1 MFYHNLSDT
10 DTILTRVSARLQQP
24 QNTDRRRR
32 YSKAVALLLLFT
44 VSFATLLTGLRAV
57 NANAVHTSF
66 THSQQAKAKAHQIN
80 FPSTDLVDS
89 MIRLHVIANS
99 NSTADQTLK
108 YQVRD
113 AIINELQQDLANA
126 ADPQEAEQRI
136 CAEKDYIM
144 NTAEQVIRS
153 HGFSYPVSV
162 SLEDRYFP
170 TKQYGDLT
178 FPPGTY
184 RALCVEI
191 GKSEGRN
198 WWCVLF
204 PCLCFVDET
213 TAVVP
218 ENSKQKLKQHI
229 QPLPLRR
236 QRKKRHRL
244 LPRSRFTPASMT
256 GLPLTS
262 QIGVETN
269 SLTLRI
275 YAIISLREKQG
286 GYFFG

>member
-10 DTILTRVSARLQQP
+10 DTILTHVSTRLQQP

-44 VSFATLLTGLRAV
+44 VSFTTLLTGLRAV

-80 FPSTDLVDS
+80 SPSTDLVDS

-144 NTAEQVIRS
+144 NTAEKVIRS
-153 HGFSYPVSV
+153 HGFSLGLQMMVGLFGEQDPVRAAA
-162 SLEDRYFP
+162 ENAAA

-229 QPLPLRR
+229 TTEEYNRLTATSSPAP
-236 QRKKRHRL
+236 KKK
-244 LPRSRFTPASMT
+244 TPSPSPKVSFHS
-256 GLPLTS
+256 GIYDWITS
-262 QIGVETN
+262 H
-269 SLTLRI
+269 
-275 YAIISLREKQG
+275 
-286 GYFFG
+286 

>member
-1 MFYHNLSDT
+1 
-10 DTILTRVSARLQQP
+10 
-24 QNTDRRRR
+24 
-32 YSKAVALLLLFT
+32 
-44 VSFATLLTGLRAV
+44 
-57 NANAVHTSF
+57 
-66 THSQQAKAKAHQIN
+66 
-80 FPSTDLVDS
+80 

-144 NTAEQVIRS
+144 NTAEKVIRS

-213 TAVVP
+213 TVP
-218 ENSKQKLKQHI
+218 ENSKQKLKQTYKP
-229 QPLPLRR
+229 QEEYN
-236 QRKKRHRL
+236 RL
-244 LPRSRFTPASMT
+244 TATSGAKEKNAIAFSQ
-256 GLPLTS
+256 GL
-262 QIGVETN
+262 V
-269 SLTLRI
+269 
-275 YAIISLREKQG
+275 SLRHL
-286 GYFFG
+286 

>member
-1 MFYHNLSDT
+1 M
-10 DTILTRVSARLQQP
+10 
-24 QNTDRRRR
+24 
-32 YSKAVALLLLFT
+32 
-44 VSFATLLTGLRAV
+44 
-57 NANAVHTSF
+57 
-66 THSQQAKAKAHQIN
+66 
-80 FPSTDLVDS
+80 
-89 MIRLHVIANS
+89 
-99 NSTADQTLK
+99 K

-144 NTAEQVIRS
+144 NTAEKVIRS

-218 ENSKQKLKQHI
+218 EDSKQKLKQHI
-229 QPLPLRR
+229 TTEEYNRLTATPSLGSK
-236 QRKKRHRL
+236 QRTTG
-244 LPRSRFTPASMT
+244 SASSPAPTQKPSSPSPSPKVSFHS
-256 GLPLTS
+256 GIYDWITS
-262 QIGVETN
+262 H
-269 SLTLRI
+269 
-275 YAIISLREKQG
+275 
-286 GYFFG
+286 

>member
-10 DTILTRVSARLQQP
+10 DTILTRVSTRLQQP

-44 VSFATLLTGLRAV
+44 VSFTTLLTGLRAV

-80 FPSTDLVDS
+80 SPSTDLVDS

-144 NTAEQVIRS
+144 NTAEKVIRS

-218 ENSKQKLKQHI
+218 EDSNKS
-229 QPLPLRR
+229 
-236 QRKKRHRL
+236 
-244 LPRSRFTPASMT
+244 
-256 GLPLTS
+256 
-262 QIGVETN
+262 
-269 SLTLRI
+269 
-275 YAIISLREKQG
+275 
-286 GYFFG
+286 

>member
-1 MFYHNLSDT
+1 M
-10 DTILTRVSARLQQP
+10 
-24 QNTDRRRR
+24 
-32 YSKAVALLLLFT
+32 
-44 VSFATLLTGLRAV
+44 
-57 NANAVHTSF
+57 
-66 THSQQAKAKAHQIN
+66 
-80 FPSTDLVDS
+80 
-89 MIRLHVIANS
+89 
-99 NSTADQTLK
+99 
-108 YQVRD
+108 
-113 AIINELQQDLANA
+113 
-126 ADPQEAEQRI
+126 
-136 CAEKDYIM
+136 
-144 NTAEQVIRS
+144 
-153 HGFSYPVSV
+153 

-229 QPLPLRR
+229 TTEEYNRLTATSSPASK
-236 QRKKRHRL
+236 KKRHRL

-269 SLTLRI
+269 SLALRI
-275 YAIISLREKQG
+275 CDIISLREKQG
-286 GYFFG
+286 GYFLDNNVVLTLRMEQLDSEDGDGIINTYPANTVKSVTGMYFLRRDRLLRPWRPHQKPS

>member
-1 MFYHNLSDT
+1 MLRLTMRLSVWIDALSNYISALGFYNDAYN
-10 DTILTRVSARLQQP
+10 DF
-24 QNTDRRRR
+24 D
-32 YSKAVALLLLFT
+32 KFW
-44 VSFATLLTGLRAV
+44 
-57 NANAVHTSF
+57 
-66 THSQQAKAKAHQIN
+66 
-80 FPSTDLVDS
+80 
-89 MIRLHVIANS
+89 
-99 NSTADQTLK
+99 TADQTLK

-144 NTAEQVIRS
+144 NTAEKVIRS

-218 ENSKQKLKQHI
+218 EDSKQKLKQHI
-229 QPLPLRR
+229 TTEEYNRLTATSSPAP
-236 QRKKRHRL
+236 KKK
-244 LPRSRFTPASMT
+244 TPSPSPKVSFHS
-256 GLPLTS
+256 GIYDWITS
-262 QIGVETN
+262 H
-269 SLTLRI
+269 
-275 YAIISLREKQG
+275 
-286 GYFFG
+286 

>member
-10 DTILTRVSARLQQP
+10 DTILTRVSTRLQQP

-44 VSFATLLTGLRAV
+44 VSFTTLLTGLRAV

-80 FPSTDLVDS
+80 SPSTDLVDS

-113 AIINELQQDLANA
+113 AIINELQRDLANA

-144 NTAEQVIRS
+144 NTAEKVIRS

-229 QPLPLRR
+229 TAEEYNRLTATSSLGSK
-236 QRKKRHRL
+236 QRTTGSASSPAPKKK
-244 LPRSRFTPASMT
+244 TPSPSPKVSFHS
-256 GLPLTS
+256 GIYDWITS
-262 QIGVETN
+262 H
-269 SLTLRI
+269 
-275 YAIISLREKQG
+275 
-286 GYFFG
+286 